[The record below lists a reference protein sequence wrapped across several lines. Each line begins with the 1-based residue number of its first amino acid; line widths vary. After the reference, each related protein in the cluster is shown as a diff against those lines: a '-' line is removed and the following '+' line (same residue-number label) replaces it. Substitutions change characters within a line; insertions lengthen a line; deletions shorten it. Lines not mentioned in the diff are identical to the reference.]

1 MPADCW
7 GCFIC
12 QSYPGFQELL
22 GTSCGILS
30 RVESASVCWNE
41 IAYFIKALFVFHGEI
56 PEASAII
63 ILLRSGERCLDE
75 I

>member
-1 MPADCW
+1 MPTDCW
-7 GCFIC
+7 GSFIC
-12 QSYPGFQELL
+12 QGYPGFQDLL

-41 IAYFIKALFVFHGEI
+41 IAYFVKAQFVFHGEI
-56 PEASAII
+56 PEALAIT
-63 ILLRSGERCLDE
+63 ILLRLEERCLDE